1 MSMPVNARRGELPRT
16 DGQRPRPARPAR
28 EANAIRVLLIEDDAD
43 LAGRLVEVLSG
54 AGFGVDHAADGDA
67 GWYMGD
73 TGNYDAAVLDLGL
86 PRLPGLEVLAR
97 WRAAG
102 RDMPV
107 LILSARGTW
116 SERVE
121 GLNAGAD
128 DYMSKPFHA
137 TEVIARLRSLLR
149 RASGATGAVLRHGDI
164 TLNVGAG
171 KAMIGGQEI
180 ELTARELKI
189 LGYLM
194 HRVGRIVS
202 QSDLVEYVYALEDS
216 RDSNTIEVYIA
227 RLRKKLGREAIRT
240 VRGLGYRM
248 G

>member
-1 MSMPVNARRGELPRT
+1 MRGPITCDSHRQSRAGRPGRWQGRRRRSRT
-16 DGQRPRPARPAR
+16 
-28 EANAIRVLLIEDDAD
+28 IRILLIEDDSE
-43 LAGRLVEVLSG
+43 LAQRLAEVLTG
-54 AGFGVDHAADGDA
+54 AGFTVDRAADGDS

-73 TGNYDAAVLDLGL
+73 TGAYDAVVLDLGL

-102 RDMPV
+102 RNMPV
-107 LILSARGTW
+107 LVLSARGTW

-128 DYMSKPFHA
+128 DYMGKPFHA
-137 TEVIARLRSLLR
+137 SEVIARLRSLLR
-149 RASGATGAVLRHGDI
+149 RAAGASTAVLRHGDI
-164 TLNVGAG
+164 ALDIGAG
-171 KAMIGGQEI
+171 KACVGEQEV

-189 LGYLM
+189 LSYLM

-202 QSDLVEYVYALEDS
+202 QSDLMEHVYALEDT
-216 RDSNTIEVYIA
+216 RDSNTIEVYIG
-227 RLRKKLGREAIRT
+227 RLRRKLGRDAIRT

>member
-1 MSMPVNARRGELPRT
+1 MAKPRCSCGKLALCPGAFTGAARKGT
-16 DGQRPRPARPAR
+16 TT
-28 EANAIRVLLIEDDAD
+28 IRILLIEDDAE
-43 LAGRLVEVLSG
+43 LAQRLAEALTA
-54 AGFGVDHAADGDA
+54 AGFSVDHAADGDS

-73 TGNYDAAVLDLGL
+73 TGSYDAAVLDLGL
-86 PRLPGLEVLAR
+86 PRLPGLEVLSR

-128 DYMSKPFHA
+128 DYMSKPFHV

-149 RASGATGAVLRHGDI
+149 RATGGTGAVLRHGGI
-164 TLNVGAG
+164 SLNIGAG
-171 KAMIGGQEI
+171 RASVDGQDV

-194 HRVGRIVS
+194 HRTGRIVS
-202 QSDLVEYVYALEDS
+202 QADLTEYVYALEDT

-227 RLRKKLGREAIRT
+227 RLRKKLGRDAIRT

>member
-1 MSMPVNARRGELPRT
+1 MGGAG
-16 DGQRPRPARPAR
+16 
-28 EANAIRVLLIEDDAD
+28 AIRVLLIEDDTE
-43 LAGRLVEVLSG
+43 LAPRLAEALDG
-54 AGFGVDHAADGDA
+54 AGFIVDRASDGDS

-73 TGNYDAAVLDLGL
+73 TGAYDAVVLDLGL

-102 RDMPV
+102 RNMPV

-128 DYMSKPFHA
+128 DYMGKPFHA
-137 TEVIARLRSLLR
+137 SEVIARLRSLLR
-149 RASGATGAVLRHGDI
+149 RAAGTSAAVLRHGDI
-164 TLNVGAG
+164 TLDVGAG
-171 KAMIGGQEI
+171 KASVAGQDV
-180 ELTARELKI
+180 ELTAREMKI

-194 HRVGRIVS
+194 HRIGRIVS
-202 QSDLVEYVYALEDS
+202 QTDLAEHVYALEDT
-216 RDSNTIEVYIA
+216 RDSNTIEVYIG
-227 RLRKKLGREAIRT
+227 RLRKKLGRHAIRT
-240 VRGLGYRM
+240 VRGLGYRI

>member
-1 MSMPVNARRGELPRT
+1 MRQN
-16 DGQRPRPARPAR
+16 R
-28 EANAIRVLLIEDDAD
+28 ETATIRVLLIEDDAD
-43 LAGRLVEVLSG
+43 LTRRLTEVLTA
-54 AGFGVDHAADGDA
+54 AGFSVDHAADGDT

-73 TGNYDAAVLDLGL
+73 TGNYDAVVLDLGL

-102 RDMPV
+102 RDIPV

-137 TEVIARLRSLLR
+137 SEVVARLRSLLR
-149 RASGATGAVLRHGDI
+149 RAAGITGAVLRHGDI
-164 TLNVGAG
+164 SLNMGAG
-171 KAMIGGQEI
+171 KATVSGRDVA
-180 ELTARELKI
+180 LTARELKI

-194 HRVGRIVS
+194 HRIGRIVS
-202 QSDLVEYVYALEDS
+202 QSDLAEYVYALEDT

-227 RLRKKLGREAIRT
+227 RLRKKLGRDVIRT